1 MSAPGTAAPFVF
13 TRDSLPRLDGSTST
27 APMAQ
32 AMCAVLLGEET
43 TLFGQED
50 REQLREMRT
59 AFSRADARYQATGD
73 REAALEMRER
83 RARAQ
88 ELLTQRNLPAELTDC
103 LNFSD
108 DERLEKSLNA
118 LEKAFLE
125 QVDKAVGERMKG
137 AAPRSG
143 ESALYA
149 GQLRSAL
156 GLK

>member
-1 MSAPGTAAPFVF
+1 MKRAAEGGFFYRNKRKGEKSMEEMTVHEP
-13 TRDSLPRLDGSTST
+13 TEMERL
-27 APMAQ
+27 A
-32 AMCAVLLGEET
+32 LE
-43 TLFGQED
+43 
-50 REQLREMRT
+50 REQTLR
-59 AFSRADARYQATGD
+59 Q

-108 DERLEKSLNA
+108 DESLEKSLNA

-143 ESALYA
+143 ENALYA

>member
-1 MSAPGTAAPFVF
+1 MEEMTVHEPTEME
-13 TRDSLPRLDGSTST
+13 RL
-27 APMAQ
+27 
-32 AMCAVLLGEET
+32 VLE
-43 TLFGQED
+43 
-50 REQLREMRT
+50 REQTLR
-59 AFSRADARYQATGD
+59 Q

-108 DERLEKSLNA
+108 DESLEKSLNA

>member
-1 MSAPGTAAPFVF
+1 MEEMTVHEPTEME
-13 TRDSLPRLDGSTST
+13 RL
-27 APMAQ
+27 A
-32 AMCAVLLGEET
+32 LE
-43 TLFGQED
+43 
-50 REQLREMRT
+50 REQTLR
-59 AFSRADARYQATGD
+59 Q

-83 RARAQ
+83 RAR

-108 DERLEKSLNA
+108 DESLEKSLNA

>member
-1 MSAPGTAAPFVF
+1 MEEMTVHEPTEME
-13 TRDSLPRLDGSTST
+13 RL
-27 APMAQ
+27 A
-32 AMCAVLLGEET
+32 LE
-43 TLFGQED
+43 
-50 REQLREMRT
+50 REQTLR
-59 AFSRADARYQATGD
+59 Q

-108 DERLEKSLNA
+108 DESLEKSLNA

-156 GLK
+156 GLKYGKEKGGKRDG

>member
-1 MSAPGTAAPFVF
+1 MEEMTVHEPTEME
-13 TRDSLPRLDGSTST
+13 RL
-27 APMAQ
+27 A
-32 AMCAVLLGEET
+32 LE
-43 TLFGQED
+43 
-50 REQLREMRT
+50 REQTLR
-59 AFSRADARYQATGD
+59 Q

-88 ELLTQRNLPAELTDC
+88 KLLTQRNLPAELTDC

-108 DERLEKSLNA
+108 DESLEKSLNA
-118 LEKAFLE
+118 LEKAFL
-125 QVDKAVGERMKG
+125 ERMKG

>member
-1 MSAPGTAAPFVF
+1 MPKGGFFYRNKWKGEKSMEEMTVHEPTEME
-13 TRDSLPRLDGSTST
+13 RL
-27 APMAQ
+27 A
-32 AMCAVLLGEET
+32 LE
-43 TLFGQED
+43 
-50 REQLREMRT
+50 REQTLR
-59 AFSRADARYQATGD
+59 Q

-108 DERLEKSLNA
+108 DESLEKSLNA

>member
-1 MSAPGTAAPFVF
+1 MEEMTVHEPTEME
-13 TRDSLPRLDGSTST
+13 RL
-27 APMAQ
+27 A
-32 AMCAVLLGEET
+32 LE
-43 TLFGQED
+43 
-50 REQLREMRT
+50 REQTLR
-59 AFSRADARYQATGD
+59 Q

-83 RARAQ
+83 RVRAQ

-108 DERLEKSLNA
+108 DESLEKSLNA

>member
-1 MSAPGTAAPFVF
+1 MEEMTVHEPTEME
-13 TRDSLPRLDGSTST
+13 RL
-27 APMAQ
+27 
-32 AMCAVLLGEET
+32 
-43 TLFGQED
+43 
-50 REQLREMRT
+50 
-59 AFSRADARYQATGD
+59 
-73 REAALEMRER
+73 ALEMRER

-108 DERLEKSLNA
+108 DESLEKSLNA

>member
-1 MSAPGTAAPFVF
+1 MEEMTVHEPTEME
-13 TRDSLPRLDGSTST
+13 RL
-27 APMAQ
+27 A
-32 AMCAVLLGEET
+32 LE
-43 TLFGQED
+43 
-50 REQLREMRT
+50 REQTLR
-59 AFSRADARYQATGD
+59 Q
-73 REAALEMRER
+73 REAALEMRE
-83 RARAQ
+83 
-88 ELLTQRNLPAELTDC
+88 
-103 LNFSD
+103 
-108 DERLEKSLNA
+108 LNA

>member
-1 MSAPGTAAPFVF
+1 MEEMTVHEPTEME
-13 TRDSLPRLDGSTST
+13 RL
-27 APMAQ
+27 A
-32 AMCAVLLGEET
+32 LE
-43 TLFGQED
+43 
-50 REQLREMRT
+50 REQTLR
-59 AFSRADARYQATGD
+59 Q

-88 ELLTQRNLPAELTDC
+88 ELLTDC

-108 DERLEKSLNA
+108 DESLEKSLNA

>member
-1 MSAPGTAAPFVF
+1 MRRKPWKKWKRKR
-13 TRDSLPRLDGSTST
+13 RDKKSCRGRLFYRNKRK
-27 APMAQ
+27 
-32 AMCAVLLGEET
+32 GEKSMEEMT
-43 TLFGQED
+43 VHEPTEMERLALE
-50 REQLREMRT
+50 REQTLR
-59 AFSRADARYQATGD
+59 Q

-108 DERLEKSLNA
+108 DESLEKSLNA

>member
-1 MSAPGTAAPFVF
+1 MEEMTVHEPTEME
-13 TRDSLPRLDGSTST
+13 RL
-27 APMAQ
+27 A
-32 AMCAVLLGEET
+32 LE
-43 TLFGQED
+43 
-50 REQLREMRT
+50 REQTL
-59 AFSRADARYQATGD
+59 
-73 REAALEMRER
+73 EAALEMRER

-103 LNFSD
+103 LIFSD
-108 DERLEKSLNA
+108 DESLEKSLNA